1 MVLVSWRCLCD
12 VSVLSVISGCCRGC
26 PRWCPG
32 GVPVVSR
39 WCPSVVPWLRLG
51 GALGSGCCF
60 WSVVSTL
67 ELASSE
73 RSVRFGA
80 GRWPC
85 WCRCRPLQGA
95 ASAGCCCQSAA
106 CALELACWCCSR
118 VLLLRLPLSDGPACW
133 CCCRARVQGTVKGL
147 SAS

>member
-32 GVPVVSR
+32 GVPVVS
-39 WCPSVVPWLRLG
+39 LG
-51 GALGSGCCF
+51 GALVASRWCLGFRVLLLECC
-60 WSVVSTL
+60 VY
-67 ELASSE
+67 
-73 RSVRFGA
+73 FGA
-80 GRWPC
+80 GLVRAVCALWSWPLAVLV
-85 WCRCRPLQGA
+85 PLQGA